1 MRESTDKLIERL
13 AHEAAPVKPLAPPL
27 LRASVFLV
35 AVSFVMAAFALWGG
49 RVADTLTHLT
59 SMPFT
64 AELAGAA
71 LGGVGAIVAAVMLS
85 IPGRSPRWFYLPLP
99 GIVLW
104 LIGGGWQCYYQIEDL
119 GYVPT
124 SLFASR
130 DCFAFIVGAGIPTA
144 GAAFLLLRRSLS
156 VDVVRVTALASLGAA
171 LMASVL
177 LQFVHAHG
185 TNPVDFATHVV
196 AVATLMLFAVAA
208 GQIAQAR
215 R

>member
-13 AHEAAPVKPLAPPL
+13 AHEAAPVKPLSPPL
-27 LRASVFLV
+27 LRAGVFLV
-35 AVSFVMAAFALWGG
+35 AVSAVMAALAFWGG
-49 RVADTLTHLT
+49 RVADTLAHLT

-71 LGGVGAIVAAVMLS
+71 LGAVGAIVAAVMLS

-99 GIVLW
+99 GVALW
-104 LIGGGWQCYYQIEDL
+104 LIGGGWQCYHQIDL

-130 DCFAFIVGAGIPTA
+130 ECFAFILSAGIPTA

-171 LMASVL
+171 LMATVL

-196 AVATLMLFAVAA
+196 AVVMLMLFAVAA
-208 GQIAQAR
+208 GQIALAR